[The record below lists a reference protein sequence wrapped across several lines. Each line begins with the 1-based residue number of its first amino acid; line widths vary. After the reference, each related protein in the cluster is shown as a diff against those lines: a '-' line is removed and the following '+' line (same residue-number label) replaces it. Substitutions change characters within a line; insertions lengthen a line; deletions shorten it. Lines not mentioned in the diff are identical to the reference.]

1 MINDEEAE
9 IYNTQSSKFNGR
21 WIIIMVDIRDKDKI
35 KFAEKRKKTTC
46 PNGLLKSHELVLR
59 LLRGYYQ
66 IYNS

>member
-1 MINDEEAE
+1 
-9 IYNTQSSKFNGR
+9 
-21 WIIIMVDIRDKDKI
+21 MVDIRDKDKI

-46 PNGLLKSHELVLR
+46 PNGLLKSQEEKDTELVLR